1 MNGIPAYMFIPRY
14 KATIEI
20 CCKRKGCIAG
30 VPANA
35 HGVLHLRGAEGH
47 QKTGDSAALQ
57 SAAVGLCCRGAEG
70 LQPVESGRGAAEGL
84 QVF

>member
-1 MNGIPAYMFIPRY
+1 MFVP
-14 KATIEI
+14 KL
-20 CCKRKGCIAG
+20 KRCVAG

-35 HGVLHLRGAEGH
+35 HAVLHLRGAEGH
-47 QKTGDSAALQ
+47 QKAGDSATLQ

-70 LQPVESGRGAAEGL
+70 LQSVESGRGAAEGL